1 MLTTLDG
8 TSFANT
14 LATTEKGICICFK
27 KLCPHCKNMEKVLE
41 KFHNLEPDVALFRLD
56 MEPGPGLRPRCWNQ
70 TSRADWSTPPTLWKT
85 SLRIQAYTAW
95 L

>member
-27 KLCPHCKNMEKVLE
+27 KLCPHCKNMEKGE
-41 KFHNLEPDVALFRLD
+41 Y
-56 MEPGPGLRPRCWNQ
+56 C
-70 TSRADWSTPPTLWKT
+70 
-85 SLRIQAYTAW
+85 
-95 L
+95 